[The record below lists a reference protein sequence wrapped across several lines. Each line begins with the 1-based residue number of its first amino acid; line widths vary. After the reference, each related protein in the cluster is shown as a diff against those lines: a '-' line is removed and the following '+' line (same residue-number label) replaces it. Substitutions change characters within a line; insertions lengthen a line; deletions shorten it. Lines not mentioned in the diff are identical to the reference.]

1 MRQAPPR
8 RGLVRTV
15 SDSRPVGHNRCR
27 NRRTVFKDPEESP
40 ASVPSVRRR
49 NTRHQRTMPVP
60 LCRTSQS
67 QQMRIVTLPGRLC
80 FPSRGRQSQ
89 VGAFGVPAPGLFPAT
104 PDPHTLPRCS
114 AATYMPKIVAPR
126 MRSGLSSRSNPTLP
140 TSRSVRSPATSLA
153 ADHARNWLPWGTL

>member
-1 MRQAPPR
+1 MRRGPPR

-67 QQMRIVTLPGRLC
+67 QRMRIVPCRVVCASHREADNHKSGHLACP
-80 FPSRGRQSQ
+80 P
-89 VGAFGVPAPGLFPAT
+89 PGLFPAT

-140 TSRSVRSPATSLA
+140 TSRSVRSSATSLA